1 MVVPTQ
7 YAKRDLFFES
17 ENWRIELC
25 EEDCEGIGPSV
36 FLKKARIARSIYL
49 FLPTLS
55 ELYALF

>member
-1 MVVPTQ
+1 MVAPTQ
-7 YAKRDLFFES
+7 YAKWDVFFEFD
-17 ENWRIELC
+17 NWGFEFC